1 MKILVGLDGSAFSE
15 AVLPVVAGLA
25 SHSDVQVELVTV
37 IDEDGITAWIT
48 PPASPVDAMGRVD
61 EYSGLTL
68 ARERKGPVPVETST
82 QMAER
87 VQREA
92 REYLER
98 VAKKQLPRGA
108 QVKVLTDGS
117 PAEALVKLART
128 DKAGLIALATH
139 GRTGLARLALG
150 SVATKVLASG
160 VAPVLLVRPKGLK
173 S

>member
-15 AVLPVVAGLA
+15 AVLPAVAGLA

-37 IDEDGITAWIT
+37 IDEDGVRAWIT
-48 PPASPVDAMGRVD
+48 PPASPVDQMQRVD

-68 ARERKGPVPVETST
+68 SRERKAPVPVETST
-82 QMAER
+82 QTSER

-108 QVKVLTDGS
+108 QVKVITNGN
-117 PAEALVKLART
+117 PAEELVKLARK
-128 DKAGLIALATH
+128 DKADLIAMATH

-160 VAPVLLVRPKGLK
+160 AAPVLLVRPKGLK